1 MMRNIISTF
10 LVLGVFS
17 FGATA
22 QFGKTKTGGSI
33 QFAEDKFNFGEV
45 KEEGGSVSHTFA
57 FKNVGKGPLRIVNVL
72 TSCGCTTSDWTQ
84 TAVNLGES
92 GYIKATFDPKN
103 RPGRFSRTLTII
115 TNGTPE
121 SSVITLDGYVGSA
134 NREMLRMF
142 PHEFG
147 NMRFSAK
154 EFDLTIKEDKLDS
167 VWLGVYNPTN
177 KNMLIRTVISPY
189 PMRVETQD
197 ILLGP
202 ESGENI
208 LMLYNGALAKQLGPR
223 KDTVHFVTSDDTLPN
238 KFVVLKV
245 NIVQNFDKL
254 TSEQKANAPVIEVL
268 KKQANVGELYLGEVG
283 SYSFEITNKGKSDL
297 VIRRLMGAD
306 ASITAKASSMVIKK
320 GAKAKVTVSLN
331 TKGTHGMVDKTLTI
345 ISNDPANANTVLKVS
360 AKVVIPGI
368 EPIGN

>member
-1 MMRNIISTF
+1 
-10 LVLGVFS
+10 
-17 FGATA
+17 
-22 QFGKTKTGGSI
+22 
-33 QFAEDKFNFGEV
+33 
-45 KEEGGSVSHTFA
+45 
-57 FKNVGKGPLRIVNVL
+57 
-72 TSCGCTTSDWTQ
+72 
-84 TAVNLGES
+84 
-92 GYIKATFDPKN
+92 
-103 RPGRFSRTLTII
+103 
-115 TNGTPE
+115 
-121 SSVITLDGYVGSA
+121 
-134 NREMLRMF
+134 
-142 PHEFG
+142 
-147 NMRFSAK
+147 
-154 EFDLTIKEDKLDS
+154 
-167 VWLGVYNPTN
+167 
-177 KNMLIRTVISPY
+177 
-189 PMRVETQD
+189 MRVETQD

-283 SYSFEITNKGKSDL
+283 SYSFEVTNKGKSDL